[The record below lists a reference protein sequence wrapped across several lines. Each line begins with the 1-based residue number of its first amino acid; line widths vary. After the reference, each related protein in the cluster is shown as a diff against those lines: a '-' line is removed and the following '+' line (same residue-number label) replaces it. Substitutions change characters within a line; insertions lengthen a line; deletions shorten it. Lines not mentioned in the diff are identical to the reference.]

1 MLHVLSL
8 EIKTVPPMH
17 CKHLC
22 SVLGSTYCCLFWWKA
37 TEKRFRCNNSTDTV
51 VAKEARTKTTLTF
64 SAHLF
69 RSLSLSYACGLIRL
83 ALDTTIP
90 AKKNKE
96 KNPPVI
102 AVRVGAATV
111 AVVGIAG
118 GGEINLCASRTRDA
132 RASGT
137 GDRTRPTQQCQH
149 TCVSSQ
155 RTCVSSQRT
164 CVSSQVSA
172 SVAALGWSLH

>member
-22 SVLGSTYCCLFWWKA
+22 SVLGSTYCCLLWWKA

-51 VAKEARTKTTLTF
+51 VAKERK
-64 SAHLF
+64 
-69 RSLSLSYACGLIRL
+69 RLIRL
-83 ALDTTIP
+83 ALDTTLP
-90 AKKNKE
+90 AKRDFCSCKNKE

-155 RTCVSSQRT
+155 RTCVSSQ
-164 CVSSQVSA
+164 VSA